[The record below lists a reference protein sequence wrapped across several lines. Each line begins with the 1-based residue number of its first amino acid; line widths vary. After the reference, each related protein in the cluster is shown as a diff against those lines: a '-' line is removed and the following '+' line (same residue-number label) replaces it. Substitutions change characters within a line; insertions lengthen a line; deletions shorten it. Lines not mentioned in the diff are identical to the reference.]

1 MVVSRVSD
9 GDLGPRSDAA
19 GEVLDARRRAV
30 VPGPWR
36 WLNQVHGDD
45 VVTLGP
51 SEACQGREGDALV
64 STAPGAPIAVFA
76 ADCALVGLAS
86 PEGVLGAAHAGWRG
100 LLAGVLGSA
109 VTAMRAAGATDVVAV
124 VGACIGSECYEFGED
139 DLERMERRFGSS
151 VRAVTAAGRPALDLR
166 AGVRTAL
173 AEADVAVATELESCT
188 GCDPGWFSWRVRKDT
203 GRHALVVTGR

>member
-30 VPGPWR
+30 VPGAWR
-36 WLNQVHGDD
+36 WLNQVHGDH

-100 LLAGVLGSA
+100 LLAGVLESA
-109 VTAMRAAGATDVVAV
+109 VTAMRAAAPPTSSPSSEHASGPSATSSARP
-124 VGACIGSECYEFGED
+124 ISSEWSGDSAPRCARS
-139 DLERMERRFGSS
+139 L
-151 VRAVTAAGRPALDLR
+151 RPAGLR
-166 AGVRTAL
+166 STSAPACARRSPKPT
-173 AEADVAVATELESCT
+173 
-188 GCDPGWFSWRVRKDT
+188 
-203 GRHALVVTGR
+203 